1 MSGLTVGMM
10 GIDHLV
16 LELKIE
22 SRDTKPE
29 EWAAAKRLLP
39 ILQKHHYLLVTLLL
53 INASA
58 LETLP
63 IYLDKLVP
71 SVWAII
77 ISVTC
82 VLWVGEILPMAV
94 CTGSNQIMIANK
106 LAPLVNMLMIGTGI
120 ISYPLSLMLDCIL
133 GEDHQLKWFSGSDLK
148 TLIDLHSKKAISE
161 IEEEM
166 GASLG
171 LKGLDIF

>member
-1 MSGLTVGMM
+1 
-10 GIDHLV
+10 
-16 LELKIE
+16 
-22 SRDTKPE
+22 
-29 EWAAAKRLLP
+29 
-39 ILQKHHYLLVTLLL
+39 LVTLLL

-133 GEDHQLKWFSGSDLK
+133 GEDHQLK
-148 TLIDLHSKKAISE
+148 
-161 IEEEM
+161 
-166 GASLG
+166 
-171 LKGLDIF
+171 